1 MFREFGK
8 RGWERILLAK
18 TEVYFRRETSNGR
31 QKEEKEKKEEEEEE
45 SSYEEKL
52 SISIRDRG
60 QIFFANFPPSID

>member
-31 QKEEKEKKEEEEEE
+31 QKEEEEEE

>member
-31 QKEEKEKKEEEEEE
+31 QKEEEEE

>member
-18 TEVYFRRETSNGR
+18 TEVYFRRETWNGR
-31 QKEEKEKKEEEEEE
+31 QKEEEEE